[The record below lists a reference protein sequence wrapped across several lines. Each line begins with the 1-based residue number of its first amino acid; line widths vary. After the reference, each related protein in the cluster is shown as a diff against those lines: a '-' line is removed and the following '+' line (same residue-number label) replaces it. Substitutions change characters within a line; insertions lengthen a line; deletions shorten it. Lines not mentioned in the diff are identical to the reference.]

1 MSSKISGTREK
12 ILEATVG
19 LMEQNT
25 GPGVRMADIARQA
38 GVSRQALYLHFKTRA
53 DLLRATTHYLDER
66 YDTQARLAASRA
78 ADSGVERL
86 DAFIDAWGNYMPN
99 IQGTVRALLA
109 MQVSDDDARAVW
121 HERMLDM
128 REGCEAAIAALR
140 QDGQLS
146 ADWTVDAAT
155 DLLWTMLSFR
165 NWDWLIATCNWS
177 QSEYVSRLQLQ
188 ARATFVQP

>member
-1 MSSKISGTREK
+1 
-12 ILEATVG
+12 
-19 LMEQNT
+19 
-25 GPGVRMADIARQA
+25 MADIARQA